1 MLTRGYTEIYIL
13 IELGCGVERPEQNL
27 MSHILS
33 LSRNNL
39 TFSSVTDSFK
49 SAIEGKSPMIQIFS
63 SMNSNNTPDN
73 IIRTI

>member
-1 MLTRGYTEIYIL
+1 
-13 IELGCGVERPEQNL
+13 

-63 SMNSNNTPDN
+63 SMNSNNTPESF
-73 IIRTI
+73 

>member
-1 MLTRGYTEIYIL
+1 
-13 IELGCGVERPEQNL
+13 

-49 SAIEGKSPMIQIFS
+49 SAIEGKSPMIKIFS
-63 SMNSNNTPDN
+63 SMNSNNTTLYYFITYLIN
-73 IIRTI
+73 ITFSE

>member
-1 MLTRGYTEIYIL
+1 MLTRGYTEIYSL

-27 MSHILS
+27 MSHILL

-49 SAIEGKSPMIQIFS
+49 SAIEGKFLIIQIFS
-63 SMNSNNTPDN
+63 SMNSNNTPESF
-73 IIRTI
+73 